1 MRFMETTSLSAAAI
15 AALVVAKA
23 LEKTGGKLDEKVLE
37 QRERLEHLLKE
48 RFPTKVTMI
57 EIAEQQP
64 LNGEQAVEIERQVEE
79 AAKADPEVAQTVQA
93 IAETVQSQP
102 ECMEKFT
109 KLAKEIRMGVQEQLI
124 NHPNLNI

>member
-1 MRFMETTSLSAAAI
+1 METTSLSAAAI

-23 LEKTGGKLDEKVLE
+23 LEKTGGKISENLLE
-37 QRERLEHLLKE
+37 QRERLGHLLKE
-48 RFPTKVTMI
+48 RFPTKATVI
-57 EIAEQQP
+57 EIAEEQP

-79 AAKADPEVAQTVQA
+79 AAKADSEVAQTVQA
-93 IAETVQSQP
+93 IADSVGSQP

-109 KLAKEIRMGVQEQLI
+109 KLAREIRMGVQEQLI

>member
-1 MRFMETTSLSAAAI
+1 METTSLSAAAI

-23 LEKTGGKLDEKVLE
+23 LEKTGGNLDDKVLE

-48 RFPTKVTMI
+48 RFPTKATMI
-57 EIAEQQP
+57 EIAEEQP

-79 AAKADPEVAQTVQA
+79 AAKADSEVAQTVQA
-93 IAETVQSQP
+93 IADSVGSQP
-102 ECMEKFT
+102 DCMEKFT
-109 KLAKEIRMGVQEQLI
+109 KLAREIRMGVQEQLI

>member
-1 MRFMETTSLSAAAI
+1 METTSLSAAAI

-37 QRERLEHLLKE
+37 QRERLGHLLKD
-48 RFPTKVTMI
+48 RFATKATMI